1 MLANHEF
8 MVSLSTTAR
17 NLAFLCAIQ
26 KVHFGTEF
34 QIGSNKLNSKP
45 YQLDKTDRRILN
57 ALQRDG
63 RVQNL
68 ELAKRVGL
76 SPSTCLRRVR
86 LLEEAGVVRGYAAL
100 LDGAKV
106 GIGVSV
112 FTRVWLTGQDEETVH
127 QFTELVKQ
135 MPQVLECHLMAGDCD
150 FLLRVAVE
158 DLSAY
163 RRFQMQHLTNL
174 KIVQSVKTEIPME
187 EIKCTS
193 KIEL

>member
-1 MLANHEF
+1 MHIHAID
-8 MVSLSTTAR
+8 LSTKFD
-17 NLAFLCAIQ
+17 FLCAINAI
-26 KVHFGTEF
+26 HPGILF
-34 QIGSNKLNSKP
+34 QIERDKLNSKP
-45 YQLDKTDRRILN
+45 YPLDKTDRRILN

-68 ELAKRVGL
+68 ELAKRIGL

-86 LLEEAGVVRGYAAL
+86 LLEEAGVIRGYAAL
-100 LDGAKV
+100 LNSAKV

-112 FTRVWLTGQDEETVH
+112 FTRVWLTGQDKETVN
-127 QFTELVKQ
+127 QFIELVKE

-158 DLSAY
+158 DLTAY
-163 RRFQMQHLTNL
+163 REFQMQHLTNL
-174 KIVQSVKTEIPME
+174 NIVQSVKTEIPME

>member
-1 MLANHEF
+1 M
-8 MVSLSTTAR
+8 
-17 NLAFLCAIQ
+17 
-26 KVHFGTEF
+26 
-34 QIGSNKLNSKP
+34 NSRP
-45 YQLDKTDRRILN
+45 YPLDKTDKRILN

-68 ELAKRVGL
+68 ELAKRIGL
-76 SPSTCLRRVR
+76 APSTCLRRVR
-86 LLEEAGVVRGYAAL
+86 LLEEAGVIRGYAAL

-106 GIGVSV
+106 GVGVSV
-112 FTRVWLTGQDEETVH
+112 FVRVWLTGQDEATVD
-127 QFTELVKQ
+127 QFITLVKE

-158 DLSAY
+158 DLAAY
-163 RRFQMQHLTNL
+163 RQFQIHNLTGL